1 MARLAVVGGHNLLGT
16 EFAVA
21 ARRTD
26 VPVDGAV
33 DGATVG
39 VLDGGSFVVMQ
50 RHGLGDYVQPHHID
64 YIANM
69 RALREL
75 GCDRVLAIASVGSLR
90 LEHPVGTFIAPS
102 DFIGLTSRPVTV
114 SAGEGGHLVP
124 AFDSGW
130 RARVLTTWNAVR
142 DNDPVIDG
150 GVYWETT
157 GPRFETP
164 AEIRLLASFAD
175 VVGMTV
181 ASECTAACGVGLA
194 YAPVCIVDNLANGLG
209 AAPLTHDEFAAGT
222 DANRTRLLRELALVL
237 PELVT

>member
-1 MARLAVVGGHNLLGT
+1 MARLAVVGGHNILGT

-26 VPVDGAV
+26 VAV
-33 DGATVG
+33 DGAIVG

-102 DFIGLTSRPVTV
+102 DFIALTSRPVTV

-164 AEIRLLASFAD
+164 AEIRLMAAHAD
-175 VVGMTV
+175 VVGMTI
-181 ASECTAACGVGLA
+181 ASECVVAAELGLA
-194 YAPVCIVDNLANGLG
+194 YAAICVVDNLANGIGPRPLQILELEAARAANALQLHDGLATVLPQLG
-209 AAPLTHDEFAAGT
+209 AVGP
-222 DANRTRLLRELALVL
+222 
-237 PELVT
+237 

>member
-16 EFAVA
+16 DFAA
-21 ARRTD
+21 AAQHTD
-26 VPVDGAV
+26 VAV

-39 VLDGGSFVVMQ
+39 VLDGGSYVVLQ
-50 RHGLGDYVQPHHID
+50 RHGLGEYVQPHRID
-64 YIANM
+64 HVANM
-69 RALREL
+69 RVLKDL

-90 LEHPVGTFIAPS
+90 LEHPVGTFVAPS
-102 DFIGLTSRPVTV
+102 DFIALTSRPVTV
-114 SAGEGGHLVP
+114 SLGESGHLAP
-124 AFDSGW
+124 AFDAGW
-130 RARVLTTWNAVR
+130 RSRVIAAWNAVR
-142 DNDPVIDG
+142 QNDPVVDG

-209 AAPLTHDEFAAGT
+209 AAALTHDEFAAGT
-222 DANRTRLLRELALVL
+222 DANRARLLRELALVVA
-237 PELVT
+237 ELVT

>member
-75 GCDRVLAIASVGSLR
+75 GCDRVLAIGSVGSLR

-102 DFIGLTSRPVTV
+102 DFIALTSRPVTV

-181 ASECTAACGVGLA
+181 ASECTAACGAGARVRAGVHRRQPRQRA
-194 YAPVCIVDNLANGLG
+194 RRRSSDPRRVRGRHRREPHAPA
-209 AAPLTHDEFAAGT
+209 
-222 DANRTRLLRELALVL
+222 RTSSRSCSRSW
-237 PELVT
+237 